1 METLRDDDLVGRQ
14 IGRYRIVRQISA
26 GQTTDVYEAEAL
38 DLGRQVAFK
47 ALKPQEAINPR
58 TLERFNQASAVQ
70 VRLSHPNIVP
80 LIDFGRH
87 EGVHFIVN
95 RLMRGSLAERI
106 GDGVALPFTPTQVSA
121 LLKDLADALDYA
133 HGLGIIH
140 GDLKP
145 SHILFDEQD
154 RPAWA
159 DFGLTS
165 ISRSANPGLTV
176 TTAGAPAYM
185 APEQAMG
192 ESATPATD
200 QYALGLI
207 AYQLLTGRLPFEGDT
222 PITILSKHIN
232 ETPPAPHTLNPQ
244 ISEALSAVILKV
256 LAKKPEDR
264 YPSMVT
270 FAEAFGEALRSK
282 SEPTLRPLT
291 PAEIEQLERELPD
304 LEMALRFPQNV
315 KDVAKNIS
323 LSTQEW
329 RVVGLINPR
338 NSIAQIADTLHLTDL
353 EIRRTVYA
361 LLQAG
366 LVELVP
372 ARGGERAFPL
382 EVEAPTLEEAILKGL
397 EALDLEDRD
406 QVDYEVLQEP
416 RRGFLGAGARPAIIN
431 VWRKPERT
439 VPAPSSTTVTNL
451 INRIKNLGNEAPP
464 PEIEVE
470 APTAP
475 VEGTPQEEVPA
486 VPVTPPRT
494 SGANKMERFTQRAR
508 QVLSLA
514 QEEAQIREHGV
525 IHLEHLMLGLSREVG
540 GVSGRVLLDL
550 GVKEAPLR
558 QMVDN
563 LTVPPLK
570 PTDKGP
576 DLAENVKRSLEFAVD
591 EARRMGHHYIGTEHL
606 LLGLLRAEG
615 ADRILS
621 TIQVTAEQIRKTLRQ
636 VLRESPPAQVSG
648 EITTE
653 TPSTQSNQTKP
664 PTSTKTRMERFTQR
678 ARRVLAL
685 AQEEAETGEHVV
697 IAPEHLLVA
706 LRVEEGGVAS
716 RVLMNEGLELA
727 PMRDLLRQTFS
738 SAGQT
743 PPKSPDLNPA
753 TRKSLELAVDEA
765 RKLGHHYIGT
775 EHLLLGVMRQA
786 EVQNFVERLGFNTD
800 HIRTALLGVLGE
812 SPTAPGVANQP
823 TSPAESAE
831 SNTGTAAEPRVN
843 ASTAN
848 DPNVNPNPSLLNQ
861 NAAPEPVRKSKRPA
875 APDQVDQELARQS
888 KQAPTKR
895 PQPADGES
903 ATPINVFISYS
914 RKDESFRRT
923 FDSLLNDQ
931 LAALGFQAQIGQ
943 DTALV
948 AGTTQWGVTVDKTIL
963 ECDLFVLLISPD
975 SIQSEWCQRELDL
988 ARQHDRRILFV
999 LIKPVEL
1006 SPSLEALRLMWVEM
1020 TLEIPLPTMRT
1031 ELRNALQSLLSP
1043 SVEESGW
1050 ARFRDEAQALR
1061 EDSDAAPIQGD
1072 YVFLY
1077 GSSSDGAPHL
1087 QRLRRD
1093 LERNGVKV
1101 WNVSQIQATGTINE
1115 QIQRGIRESQ
1125 AVVVVI
1131 TPALSAPNAVNAE
1144 LNLAVQLQ
1152 KPIIPVQVM
1161 VAELPLILRTYQ
1173 LIDMREPRYEVM
1185 LPRLIEAIQRVG
1197 AIPSPLSQSPQT
1209 SQSTASQTV
1218 EPPNQITQPLTPYR
1232 NQDVINAFA
1241 LAAEAAGE
1249 KHNYWNWVVGADL
1262 AYLATDRQRPYTGP
1276 DVDLLPGLS
1285 SEQKSLIK
1293 RALTGEDLSI
1303 PKPED
1308 EGVVGKYTNQDVIN
1322 AFWEAAR
1329 AAGER
1334 DEFWQWVVRAGLSS
1348 IANDRQA
1355 LFDGPA
1361 ISTLPNLTPTQRR
1374 SILNV
1379 IKGMKP
1385 VLADPPIDAPPSLL
1399 RLNTEVI
1406 YEMGAVYPVEIQLAS
1421 AALEQSVVVRA
1432 KNIAL
1437 IGETAF
1443 TIPPQHEGLMRLEA
1457 RGGYPGGGEISAE
1470 LYHNGVRVDSSAVA
1484 VEVILDPE
1492 MVKKPSALPLPE
1504 AAGTFARPA
1513 DLTLRI
1519 QLIPLDSV
1527 GSVFRLNL
1535 SAWSGYDYLQL
1546 ENTPLGYRDVP
1557 RKLIEH
1563 LWTRLQRAAAN
1574 PAIREGEVRAVGRL
1588 LWREVLP
1595 PELDKLYREQ
1605 IAPMRKGTRL
1615 SGVRTLLIWTESI
1628 PGLPPLPFELAIPH
1642 RQPLCELFQ
1651 ITRGIEGLGGAWR
1664 TEFPLGPVHVT
1675 HDPTLSAFTQ
1685 TPLRWA
1691 DEGGMSP
1698 PETTPSRGLES
1709 THPAV
1714 GFHVVRADGAL
1725 ARQSRALTL
1734 AGENTDAWEAY
1745 LRDQAA
1751 RLSLKAPL
1759 VTLSRLAD
1767 STGGSLDDGALAL
1780 EFLRSGA
1787 VSVVSTWWSVSPALD
1802 RAFWG
1807 AFYRAVWEG
1816 ETLGAAVHR
1825 GREAVRQ
1832 VAPGSVDG
1840 FAFYALGDPLATGY
1854 LVVEGIGYLEVML
1867 IDVGQNEERRP

>member
-95 RLMRGSLAERI
+95 RLMSASLADRMAAY
-106 GDGVALPFTPTQVSA
+106 GTQSFTPEQVSA
-121 LLKDLADALDYA
+121 LLTPLADALDYA

-185 APEQAMG
+185 SPEQAMG

-264 YPSMVT
+264 YPSVVT

-282 SEPTLRPLT
+282 PEPPLRPLT

-406 QVDYEVLQEP
+406 QIDYEVLQEP

-451 INRIKNLGNEAPP
+451 INRIKNLGNEAPSP
-464 PEIEVE
+464 EVE
-470 APTAP
+470 VEVPTAP
-475 VEGTPQEEVPA
+475 VEGTPKEEVPA

-508 QVLSLA
+508 RVLSLA

-1020 TLEIPLPTMRT
+1020 TLEIPLPTMR
-1031 ELRNALQSLLSP
+1031 ESLRNALQDILIP
-1043 SVEESGW
+1043 TQTAPDQVV
-1050 ARFRDEAQALR
+1050 
-1061 EDSDAAPIQGD
+1061 DSTPMVSDQI
-1072 YVFLY
+1072 FLY

-1209 SQSTASQTV
+1209 EISPTAAPS
-1218 EPPNQITQPLTPYR
+1218 
-1232 NQDVINAFA
+1232 
-1241 LAAEAAGE
+1241 
-1249 KHNYWNWVVGADL
+1249 
-1262 AYLATDRQRPYTGP
+1262 
-1276 DVDLLPGLS
+1276 
-1285 SEQKSLIK
+1285 
-1293 RALTGEDLSI
+1293 
-1303 PKPED
+1303 
-1308 EGVVGKYTNQDVIN
+1308 
-1322 AFWEAAR
+1322 
-1329 AAGER
+1329 
-1334 DEFWQWVVRAGLSS
+1334 
-1348 IANDRQA
+1348 
-1355 LFDGPA
+1355 PA
-1361 ISTLPNLTPTQRR
+1361 PT
-1374 SILNV
+1374 
-1379 IKGMKP
+1379 
-1385 VLADPPIDAPPSLL
+1385 AAPPSLL

-1457 RGGYPGGGEISAE
+1457 RGVYPGGGEISAE

>member
-14 IGRYRIVRQISA
+14 IGRYQIVRQISA

-106 GDGVALPFTPTQVSA
+106 GDGVAPPFTPTQVSA

-244 ISEALSAVILKV
+244 IPEALSAVILKA
-256 LAKKPEDR
+256 LAKKPEAR
-264 YPSMVT
+264 YPSVGA

-282 SEPTLRPLT
+282 PEPPLRPLT

-304 LEMALRFPQNV
+304 LEMALRFPQDV

-406 QVDYEVLQEP
+406 QIDYEVLQEP

-439 VPAPSSTTVTNL
+439 IPAPSSTTVTNL
-451 INRIKNLGNEAPP
+451 INRIKNLGNEAPS
-464 PEIEVE
+464 PEVEVE

-508 QVLSLA
+508 RVLSLA

-861 NAAPEPVRKSKRPA
+861 NAAPEPMRKSKRPA

-1020 TLEIPLPTMRT
+1020 TLEIPLPTMR
-1031 ELRNALQSLLSP
+1031 ESLRNALQDILIP
-1043 SVEESGW
+1043 TQTAPDQVV
-1050 ARFRDEAQALR
+1050 
-1061 EDSDAAPIQGD
+1061 DSTPMVSDQI
-1072 YVFLY
+1072 FLY

-1185 LPRLIEAIQRVG
+1185 LPRLIEAIQRVV

-1209 SQSTASQTV
+1209 EISPTAAPS
-1218 EPPNQITQPLTPYR
+1218 
-1232 NQDVINAFA
+1232 
-1241 LAAEAAGE
+1241 
-1249 KHNYWNWVVGADL
+1249 
-1262 AYLATDRQRPYTGP
+1262 
-1276 DVDLLPGLS
+1276 
-1285 SEQKSLIK
+1285 
-1293 RALTGEDLSI
+1293 
-1303 PKPED
+1303 
-1308 EGVVGKYTNQDVIN
+1308 
-1322 AFWEAAR
+1322 
-1329 AAGER
+1329 
-1334 DEFWQWVVRAGLSS
+1334 
-1348 IANDRQA
+1348 
-1355 LFDGPA
+1355 PA
-1361 ISTLPNLTPTQRR
+1361 PT
-1374 SILNV
+1374 
-1379 IKGMKP
+1379 
-1385 VLADPPIDAPPSLL
+1385 AAPPSLL

-1457 RGGYPGGGEISAE
+1457 RGVYPGGGEISAE

-1519 QLIPLDSV
+1519 QLIPLDSA

>member
-185 APEQAMG
+185 SPEQAMG

-244 ISEALSAVILKV
+244 ISEALSAVILKA
-256 LAKKPEDR
+256 LAKKPEAR
-264 YPSMVT
+264 YPSVGA
-270 FAEAFGEALRSK
+270 FAEAFGEVLRSK
-282 SEPTLRPLT
+282 PEPTLRPLT

-304 LEMALRFPQNV
+304 LEMALRFPQDV

-338 NSIAQIADTLHLTDL
+338 NSIAQIADTLHLSDL

-406 QVDYEVLQEP
+406 QIDYEVLQEP

-508 QVLSLA
+508 RVLSLA

-861 NAAPEPVRKSKRPA
+861 NAAPEPMRKSKRPA

-1020 TLEIPLPTMRT
+1020 TLEIPLPTMR
-1031 ELRNALQSLLSP
+1031 ESLRNALQDILIP
-1043 SVEESGW
+1043 TQTAPDQVV
-1050 ARFRDEAQALR
+1050 
-1061 EDSDAAPIQGD
+1061 DSTPMVSDQI
-1072 YVFLY
+1072 FLY

-1197 AIPSPLSQSPQT
+1197 VIPSPLSQSPQT
-1209 SQSTASQTV
+1209 EISPTA
-1218 EPPNQITQPLTPYR
+1218 
-1232 NQDVINAFA
+1232 A
-1241 LAAEAAGE
+1241 
-1249 KHNYWNWVVGADL
+1249 
-1262 AYLATDRQRPYTGP
+1262 
-1276 DVDLLPGLS
+1276 S
-1285 SEQKSLIK
+1285 S
-1293 RALTGEDLSI
+1293 
-1303 PKPED
+1303 
-1308 EGVVGKYTNQDVIN
+1308 
-1322 AFWEAAR
+1322 
-1329 AAGER
+1329 
-1334 DEFWQWVVRAGLSS
+1334 
-1348 IANDRQA
+1348 
-1355 LFDGPA
+1355 PA
-1361 ISTLPNLTPTQRR
+1361 PT
-1374 SILNV
+1374 
-1379 IKGMKP
+1379 
-1385 VLADPPIDAPPSLL
+1385 AAPPSLL

-1457 RGGYPGGGEISAE
+1457 RGVYPGGGEISAE

-1867 IDVGQNEERRP
+1867 IDVGQNKERRP